1 MATQVSDT
9 SLANISSA
17 PLRGKRPRRR
27 DGRAATLM
35 IAPNMIMFTIFVFV
49 PIIGG
54 VLLSLA
60 QWNISVGGP
69 KWVGLQNYKV
79 LFADPLVAQAVE
91 TTLKFLLFGVV
102 PTVVISLGLA
112 MLINV
117 RFRFVGLVRTFYLIP
132 AAMSFAASALVW
144 RYLFQ
149 DGPGFGVVDYVIH
162 LFGVNNPPDWLG
174 GSTTWALPG
183 LDIITIWLSLPT
195 ATVLYLAALQRI
207 PDSIIEAATLDG
219 AGPWRRV
226 RYIIWPGVRYMT
238 VLVAIVALLSFTNG
252 SFDLVQILTKGGPI
266 YATQTLIY
274 YIYDQAFTYGNYGYA
289 AALSVLQI
297 ALIGGIL
304 VILRLLSKLA
314 SR

>member
-1 MATQVSDT
+1 MSET
-9 SLANISSA
+9 SFANISSP
-17 PLRGKRPRRR
+17 PLGGHQRRRR
-27 DGRAATLM
+27 DGRAAALM
-35 IAPNMIMFTIFVFV
+35 MAPNMILFTIFVFV

-54 VLLSLA
+54 ILLSFA
-60 QWNISVGGP
+60 QWNISVGPP
-69 KWVGLQNYKV
+69 KGVGFANYRG
-79 LFADPLVAQAVE
+79 LFADPLVGQAVE
-91 TTLKFLLFGVV
+91 ATLKFVQPV
-102 PTVVISLGLA
+102 IISLGPA

-117 RFRFVGLVRTFYLIP
+117 KFHFVGLVRTFYLIP

-149 DGPGFGVVDYVIH
+149 AGPGFGVVDYVIH
-162 LFGVNNPPDWLG
+162 LFGVNNQPDWLG

-195 ATVLYLAALQRI
+195 ATILYLAALQRI
-207 PDSIIEAATLDG
+207 PDSILEAATLDG

-238 VLVAIVALLSFTNG
+238 VLVAIVALLAFTNG

-266 YATQTLIY
+266 YSTQTLIY
-274 YIYDQAFTYGNYGYA
+274 YIYDQAFDFGNYGYA

-304 VILRLLSKLA
+304 VMLRLLSKLA

>member
-1 MATQVSDT
+1 MATQMSET
-9 SLANISSA
+9 SFANISSP
-17 PLRGKRPRRR
+17 PLGGRPRRRR
-27 DGRAATLM
+27 DGRAAALM
-35 IAPNMIMFTIFVFV
+35 MAPNLILFTIFVFV

-54 VLLSLA
+54 VLLSFA
-60 QWNISVGGP
+60 QWNISVGPP
-69 KWVGLQNYKV
+69 KWVGLANYRV
-79 LFADPLVAQAVE
+79 LFADPLVGQAVE
-91 TTLKFLLFGVV
+91 VTLKFLLLGVV
-102 PTVVISLGLA
+102 PTVIISLGLA

-117 RFRFVGLVRTFYLIP
+117 KFRFVGLVRTFYLIP

-149 DGPGFGVVDYVIH
+149 DGPGYGVVDYVIH

-195 ATVLYLAALQRI
+195 ATILYLAALQRI
-207 PDSIIEAATLDG
+207 PDSILEAATLDG

-238 VLVAIVALLSFTNG
+238 VLVAIVALLAFTNG
-252 SFDLVQILTKGGPI
+252 SFDLVQILTKGAPI

-274 YIYDQAFTYGNYGYA
+274 YIYHQAFDFGDYGYA

-297 ALIGGIL
+297 ALIGGLLL
-304 VILRLLSKLA
+304 VLRVLSRIT